1 MSAVSRAAS
10 RAVHPR
16 FFYGWYIA
24 LAGGASSF
32 LLIGT
37 AIFGFGV
44 FIEPMRKE
52 MGWSLAAISL
62 GFSLRS
68 FEQGLLAP
76 VSGILV
82 DRLGPRRMALTGVF
96 ITATGLFMFSRA
108 HSLPVYYAASLTI
121 ALGQSVGAF
130 TAFSAALMNWFD
142 RKRGRAMG
150 LMNSGSGAGYLM
162 APLLATLIGIF
173 GWRETLV
180 IASVVVASL
189 GTPLALLLYDRPQ
202 PYGFMPDGDPPP
214 PGRPAADS
222 DASASAQAPPAPS
235 ASGMAVGEALRT
247 PTFYLLAVATGVSGA
262 GLNAWIVHQIP
273 HLQNVG
279 FSLGTAALIG
289 GLYGVFQIGMRLGT
303 GWAADFFGRRR
314 VYIAAFLLQGVGLVI
329 FANLDSSRV
338 WMLPFYY
345 LTYAFGHAAWI
356 VVQMTMVADYFGTR
370 RFATLR
376 GLTSTLQ
383 MPLGVASPVIAGW
396 MFDQTGSYQV
406 IFTIY
411 GLIAASGA
419 VWVLMIR
426 RQPWSE
432 AGVGPA

>member
-1 MSAVSRAAS
+1 MSAAGRAAS
-10 RAVHPR
+10 RARRPR
-16 FFYGWYIA
+16 LFYGWYIA

-32 LLIGT
+32 LIIGT

-44 FIEPMRKE
+44 FIEPMREE

-96 ITATGLFMFSRA
+96 ITAAGLFIFSRA
-108 HSLPVYYAASLTI
+108 HSLPVYYAGSLTI

-130 TAFSAALMNWFD
+130 TSFSAALMNWFH

-150 LMNSGSGAGYLM
+150 LMNAGSGAGFLM
-162 APLLATLIGIF
+162 APVLAALIGIF

-180 IASVVVASL
+180 IASVVVVSF
-189 GTPLALLLYDRPQ
+189 GTPLALLLYDRPE

-214 PGRPAADS
+214 PGGPVADAG
-222 DASASAQAPPAPS
+222 ASASAPAAPAPPA
-235 ASGMAVGEALRT
+235 SGMTVGEALQT
-247 PTFYLLAVATGVSGA
+247 PTFYLLAVSTAMSGA
-262 GLNAWIVHQIP
+262 TLNAWIVHQIP

-279 FSLGTAALIG
+279 YSLGAAAVIG
-289 GLYGVFQIGMRLGT
+289 GLYGVFQIVMRLAA

-314 VYIAAFLLQGVGLVI
+314 VYVAAFLLQGVGLVV
-329 FANLDSSRV
+329 FANLDSSRT

-376 GLTSTLQ
+376 GLSSTFQ
-383 MPLGVASPVIAGW
+383 MPLGVALPVH
-396 MFDQTGSYQV
+396 
-406 IFTIY
+406 
-411 GLIAASGA
+411 
-419 VWVLMIR
+419 R
-426 RQPWSE
+426 RVDVRSD
-432 AGVGPA
+432 G